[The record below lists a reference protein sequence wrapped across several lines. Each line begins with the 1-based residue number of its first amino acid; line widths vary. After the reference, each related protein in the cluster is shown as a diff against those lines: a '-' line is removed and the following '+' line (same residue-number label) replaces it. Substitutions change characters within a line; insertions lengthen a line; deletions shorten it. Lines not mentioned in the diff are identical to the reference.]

1 MKAGRVLQV
10 EKKNRIG
17 SALRRDWM
25 LVLMVS
31 PVLLYF
37 LVFRYLPMYGLIIAF
52 QKYSAA
58 RGFFHSRWVGTLWFE
73 QFFNS
78 IYFSRLLVNTLLISL
93 LSVGIGFPIP
103 IVFALML
110 NEVRS
115 GKLKRVIQTTSY
127 LPHFVST
134 VVVVSIM
141 KTMLSLRGGVVNVV
155 LERLGFER
163 VNFFLSPSWFRPL
176 YVASE
181 VWQTYGWSSIIYLAA
196 LSGIDPALY
205 EAAEMDGSNRWK
217 NVWYITLPSIMGTIV
232 ILLILR
238 LGQVM
243 SVGFEKIILMYN
255 PGTYSVADVISTYT
269 YRRGIL
275 EADYSFGA
283 AVGLFN
289 AVIDLILLLTV
300 NKISKRLADIS
311 LW

>member
-1 MKAGRVLQV
+1 MAKSAIPAARKAGLVSLV
-10 EKKNRIG
+10 
-17 SALRRDWM
+17 RRDWM
-25 LVLMVS
+25 LLLMVA

-37 LVFRYLPMYGLIIAF
+37 LVFRYLPMYGLVIAF
-52 QKYSAA
+52 QKYSTT
-58 RGFFHSRWVGTLWFE
+58 RGILGSRWVGTLWFE
-73 QFFNS
+73 QFFGS
-78 IYFSRLLVNTLLISL
+78 IYFSRLMINTLLISL

-110 NEVRS
+110 NEVRQER
-115 GKLKRVIQTTSY
+115 LKRIIQTTSY
-127 LPHFVST
+127 LPHFIST

-141 KTMLSLRGGVVNVV
+141 KTLLSLQDGVVNAILQGLG
-155 LERLGFER
+155 LERI
-163 VNFFLSPSWFRPL
+163 NFFLAPGWFRPL
-176 YVASE
+176 YIISE
-181 VWQTYGWSSIIYLAA
+181 IWQTYGWSSIIYLAA
-196 LSGIDPALY
+196 LSGIDPSLY
-205 EAAEMDGSNRWK
+205 EAAQIDGSSRWK
-217 NVWYITLPSIMGTIV
+217 NIWYITLPSIMPTIV

-255 PGTYSVADVISTYT
+255 PGTYSVADIISTYT

-289 AVIDLILLLTV
+289 AVIDLVLLLTV
-300 NKISKRLADIS
+300 NRISKRLADIS